1 MSDETSNLIGSKLT
15 CRKCGREG
23 GRESW
28 PDVKDHGTI
37 TVHMMEFCSPGLHMF
52 SSFEELYCGG
62 ALATLY

>member
-37 TVHMMEFCSPGLHMF
+37 AVHDGVLLSGFT
-52 SSFEELYCGG
+52 YV
-62 ALATLY
+62 